1 MKFLQRLLN
10 KTAATPSQEKPTFI
24 LTPQKKKRTPLQQAQ
39 VSWMETFNPLRH
51 LTLQQAQMIFD
62 AARRGCDARLQWIYQ
77 NIEEVDPT
85 LMICAERRASALVD
99 LDWTTRTKPA
109 RRFKDY
115 DEKLAEEQAAFLSY
129 AYGQAEDSNL
139 FPAIE
144 HLSTAFF
151 RGHAHVAPVY
161 SEDGMSLKGFQL
173 LNAWNLTRNIK
184 DNTWHWNPNADETVE
199 TANLDLLPREE
210 VVHFVRSRHIDYPA
224 MAIHLRTT
232 LGEKVWGQ
240 FLERYGIP
248 PVIVTMP
255 QDIDPNQVEKFAAAA
270 QSIYEGSVGALPAGS
285 QVHYASEARG
295 VNPFKEFLDHQQQL
309 MVLMATGGML
319 TSLTGATGI
328 GQGASDAHEETW
340 RTIVRRDAALIATA
354 LNRTVTDTLLDRAFP
369 NQPHLAQFDFETD
382 PQPSA
387 MEVFDLAGKAV
398 TAGYKISQDELEER
412 TGYTL
417 SENAPTPD
425 ALGGGV
431 SSPFLMNKAAP
442 TSATFKKEF
451 AALATALQ
459 VDLSPAAEA
468 VQTFLADPTAEKAAW
483 LMSVLPQLLPEDP
496 QAALIL
502 EQSLAQSYASNL
514 PTIAQNGECRARD
527 PAKCRVHGQHPGQG
541 QRERDTKER
550 TDSLG
555 KKFDPKHP
563 ERYSEGDNIKRG
575 EKAIKR
581 AISKKEDV
589 LDAMYRPECGSIDFL
604 WGSASTYGIAHALA
618 GHSADIEKL
627 PEIIAKGEAYMA
639 KTKDKTGHEDFR
651 GRIAFVHG
659 KCAVFVDPL
668 PKGKSFVVS
677 GYRKDSEIDWD
688 KLKKNPRV
696 KPSGS
701 K

>member
-10 KTAATPSQEKPTFI
+10 KTATSPAQEKQTFI

-442 TSATFKKEF
+442 TSAAFKKEF

-514 PTIAQNGECRARD
+514 PTIAQNGECRARG

-541 QRERDTKER
+541 
-550 TDSLG
+550 
-555 KKFDPKHP
+555 
-563 ERYSEGDNIKRG
+563 
-575 EKAIKR
+575 
-581 AISKKEDV
+581 
-589 LDAMYRPECGSIDFL
+589 
-604 WGSASTYGIAHALA
+604 
-618 GHSADIEKL
+618 
-627 PEIIAKGEAYMA
+627 
-639 KTKDKTGHEDFR
+639 
-651 GRIAFVHG
+651 
-659 KCAVFVDPL
+659 
-668 PKGKSFVVS
+668 
-677 GYRKDSEIDWD
+677 
-688 KLKKNPRV
+688 
-696 KPSGS
+696 
-701 K
+701 